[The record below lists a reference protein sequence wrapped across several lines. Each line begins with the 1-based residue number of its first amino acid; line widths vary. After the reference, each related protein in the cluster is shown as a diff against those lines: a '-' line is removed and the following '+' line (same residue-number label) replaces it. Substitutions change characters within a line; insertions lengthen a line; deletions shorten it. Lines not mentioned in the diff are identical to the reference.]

1 MRRALLLVIVLFLLA
16 AGGGHADAKRV
27 ALVVGINAY
36 DNLKSDQQ
44 LRKAVNDARAIS
56 DTLKDVGFQVIIAED
71 ATRTAFLRA
80 WQRFLDTVKPGDVTT
95 IFFAGHGIELNGAN
109 FLLPRD
115 VPRPD
120 DGEEVMRG
128 SAIRV
133 ASLMERLG
141 EQNPQVAIWIIDACR
156 DNPYAGG
163 RGTRSIGST
172 RGLKR
177 EEPPK
182 GTLVMMSAG
191 TGQSALDAL
200 SPNDNNPN
208 SVYTRTLLPLLKEPG
223 LEITDLAKRV
233 RGEVETLATSIQF
246 EQRPAFYHELSGNF
260 FLVDPKPAPAAIS
273 NASGLSEAGQAWGAV
288 KDTNNTALLR
298 SYVKQFDGTFYAGLA
313 QARLETLEKSGQAV
327 VAAVPTAPPSSS
339 ARASETRVSP
349 PPARPPTAMESAQAW
364 LSVKDTTDP
373 AALEA
378 FLQRHGESIYASPA
392 RERVNAIRQ
401 QPSQL
406 AAATRGDQSSP
417 SPASPS
423 AAQSERAWLAV
434 KDAAM
439 PDLLEE
445 FLRNHGTSR
454 YAADARAKLDQLAAE
469 RKRSQVAGVVQPATP
484 PASPGAATPAVG
496 VFPQARARALSAAQE
511 RMLKPGDTFEE
522 CEKCPQMVVVPA
534 GSFTMGSPE
543 SETGRAANEGPERK
557 VSIAKPFAAGKFAV
571 TFEEW
576 DACVA
581 GGGCNGYTPAD
592 HGGRRGRHP
601 VVNVSWDD
609 AKAYVAWLSKTTG
622 KTYRLLSEAEREFVT
637 RAGTQTPFWFGAT
650 ISSKQANYDGSIAYG
665 SGEKGDYR
673 RRVLPVDFFAPNAFG
688 LLQVH
693 GNVAEWT
700 EDCWRGSYANAPTD
714 GSARTVP
721 ECGGRTLRGGSFAD
735 GPDALRS
742 AARSGFAPGNRAGG
756 VGFRVARSL

>member
-1 MRRALLLVIVLFLLA
+1 MRRAILVVLIALLA
-16 AGGGHADAKRV
+16 ACGGSAEAKRI

-44 LRKAVNDARAIS
+44 LRKAVNDSRAIA
-56 DTLKDVGFQVIIAED
+56 DTLKDVGFQVITAED
-71 ATRTAFLRA
+71 ATRTNFLRA
-80 WQRFLDTVKPGDVTT
+80 WQRFLDTVKPGDITT
-95 IFFAGHGIELNGAN
+95 IFYAGHGIELNGAN

-156 DNPYAGG
+156 DNPYAAG

-200 SPNDNNPN
+200 SPGDNNPN

-233 RGEVETLATSIQF
+233 RSDVETLASSIQF

-260 FLVDPKPAPAAIS
+260 FLVDPKPAAPAVNAIP
-273 NASGLSEAGQAWGAV
+273 SGLSEAGQAWGAV

-298 SYVKQFDGTFYAGLA
+298 SYIKQFDGTFYAGLA
-313 QARLETLEKSGQAV
+313 QARLESLEKSGQTTVAV
-327 VAAVPTAPPSSS
+327 APAAPPGSTV
-339 ARASETRVSP
+339 RATETPVRP

-364 LSVKDTTDP
+364 LLVKDSTD
-373 AALEA
+373 AQTVEA
-378 FLQRHGESIYASPA
+378 FLQRHGESIYAGMA
-392 RERVNAIRQ
+392 RERLSAIKKQ
-401 QPSQL
+401 QEQQQQQQTTAGAP
-406 AAATRGDQSSP
+406 RG
-417 SPASPS
+417 
-423 AAQSERAWLAV
+423 
-434 KDAAM
+434 
-439 PDLLEE
+439 
-445 FLRNHGTSR
+445 G
-454 YAADARAKLDQLAAE
+454 
-469 RKRSQVAGVVQPATP
+469 SQVAAIVPPVTP
-484 PASPGAATPAVG
+484 PPSPSAATPAVG
-496 VFPQARARALSAAQE
+496 VFLPAGVRALSAAQE
-511 RMLKPGDTFEE
+511 RALKPGDAFDE
-522 CEKCPQMVVVPA
+522 CDKCPQMVVIPA
-534 GSFTMGSPE
+534 GSFTMGSPD
-543 SETGRAANEGPERK
+543 SETGRAANEAPERK
-557 VSIAKPFAAGKFAV
+557 VSFAKPFAAGKFAV

-581 GGGCNGYTPAD
+581 AGGCNGYAPAD
-592 HGGRRGRHP
+592 QAGRRGRYP

-622 KTYRLLSEAEREFVT
+622 KTYRLLSEAEREYVT
-637 RAGTQTPFWFGAT
+637 RAGTQSPFWFGPT
-650 ISSKQANYDGSIAYG
+650 ISSKQANYDASIAYG
-665 SGEKGDYR
+665 KGQTSENR
-673 RRVLPVDFFAPNAFG
+673 RRMLPVEFFAPNAFG
-688 LLQVH
+688 LHQVH
-693 GNVAEWT
+693 GNVSEWT
-700 EDCWRGSYANAPTD
+700 EDCFRGSYANAPSD
-714 GSARTVP
+714 GSARTSP
-721 ECGGRTLRGGSFAD
+721 ECGARTLRGGAFSD

-742 AARSGFAPGNRAGG
+742 AARSGFPPANRAGA